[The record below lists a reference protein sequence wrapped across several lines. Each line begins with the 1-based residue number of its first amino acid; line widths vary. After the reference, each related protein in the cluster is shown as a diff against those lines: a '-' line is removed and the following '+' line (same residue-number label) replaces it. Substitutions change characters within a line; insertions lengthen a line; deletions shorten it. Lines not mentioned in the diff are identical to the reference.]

1 MQRMLQEASLETL
14 TSKRL
19 QALFSSL
26 IMHILVPSYTSIK
39 TQTSQ
44 DRNYTGMS
52 LQQATKLFKEP

>member
-1 MQRMLQEASLETL
+1 MQRMLQEASLELL

-26 IMHILVPSYTSIK
+26 IVHILVRSYTIMP
-39 TQTSQ
+39 TQISQ

-52 LQQATKLFKEP
+52 LQQATRLFKES